1 MIQFKNIE
9 FTFVS
14 LSEFK
19 KINLKPC
26 LKSFLTKFVSNR
38 YSSNQACEIKQK
50 MDNLTVYNRLPEGV
64 LQRLANKFVWGPQEL
79 PVFGAE
85 FRNVNVDSVR
95 EPKTFLLTYGALY
108 VFKFKSNGHVILEGQ
123 FNLLDLSIITY
134 IQPSSLGLAIG
145 NSNISITKDNA
156 VTDFLERILY
166 MYGSYYYGNSKMM
179 QRIKINSEP
188 EGAIPK
194 IDLGSRPKNLLQLR
208 MIAFAHRDNTK
219 FAFQCLTLVKN
230 WDERPTPNLIIPQNF
245 TAGFAVS
252 AISEAIAVDNCVKN
266 LTLDN
271 FAPLQLDVVLK
282 SIFEFSQTITKINLE
297 NYVESPAHQFVLSAT
312 YKSKINDLRFHN
324 CNPVI
329 ILSVLEGLYSF
340 EGEIRNLSI
349 SRCKLSAQHFIKIY
363 ECINK
368 LPCMM
373 GLCNFKIEE
382 GTADSIDIKEFSNFL
397 STIYIKALT
406 ITRTF
411 IDISKICCSIFPRT
425 NGLKQLVLS
434 TGRMFESIPSDLEL
448 PQSLN
453 YIDISKSQINNET
466 FGSFLKVVFG
476 KPRKHLIALNLSELA
491 TSSSMDDIIKCFDI
505 KNPEPILSELNFFG
519 NNLSPDNA
527 LNLFKFLRTQKHF
540 QYLNI
545 SRCFNTDIPE
555 SLSHLSNYINES
567 KLKCLELSCSTNNPL
582 KEHTEKFFQDLTG
595 KCQLSTITMERTQ
608 MGDKGLLAL
617 LELIK
622 ADKYISSI
630 SIDGALPE
638 TPEVF
643 EKVYNSFISLE
654 RLASPKV
661 DFTKHKKSV
670 NLSRDLGKK
679 QNPKNLVSRLN
690 EYDLIELNSSP
701 SIVDKLIDFTKSI
714 SDHKKSKHK
723 RNYEEIINVIN
734 ETIKLTNFPLQG
746 NESSNPFI
754 DNYLLKKHSSKS
766 K

>member
-1 MIQFKNIE
+1 MRVSLFHLKIE
-9 FTFVS
+9 SFQNRKDRDRFVS
-14 LSEFK
+14 SCMSSISCIRRLKHPHVLTIYEVNEDLKTFGFSAEPVDAVISQANNFSEDEILYISDQVMKTLQFLHTEAK
-19 KINLKPC
+19 VLYLGLDLDSVC
-26 LKSFLTKFVSNR
+26 LTRDLNVKLFGFNYATSFS
-38 YSSNQACEIKQK
+38 
-50 MDNLTVYNRLPEGV
+50 
-64 LQRLANKFVWGPQEL
+64 EL
-79 PVFGAE
+79 PVRPSYGNYELKFGQPSLSFTAPE
-85 FRNVNVDSVR
+85 YFMNQNVD
-95 EPKTFLLTYGALY
+95 YCA
-108 VFKFKSNGHVILEGQ
+108 
-123 FNLLDLSIITY
+123 
-134 IQPSSLGLAIG
+134 
-145 NSNISITKDNA
+145 
-156 VTDFLERILY
+156 
-166 MYGSYYYGNSKMM
+166 
-179 QRIKINSEP
+179 
-188 EGAIPK
+188 
-194 IDLGSRPKNLLQLR
+194 
-208 MIAFAHRDNTK
+208 
-219 FAFQCLTLVKN
+219 
-230 WDERPTPNLIIPQNF
+230 
-245 TAGFAVS
+245 
-252 AISEAIAVDNCVKN
+252 
-266 LTLDN
+266 
-271 FAPLQLDVVLK
+271 DV
-282 SIFEFSQTITKINLE
+282 
-297 NYVESPAHQFVLSAT
+297 
-312 YKSKINDLRFHN
+312 
-324 CNPVI
+324 
-329 ILSVLEGLYSF
+329 YSF
-340 EGEIRNLSI
+340 GCFVASLFNRKEIFNYDSIETFISDEALGKIKLPDGLPNDMCDII
-349 SRCKLSAQHFIKIY
+349 SRCIDFQKRKRPTFDEIATSSWFSQLS
-363 ECINK
+363 
-368 LPCMM
+368 
-373 GLCNFKIEE
+373 
-382 GTADSIDIKEFSNFL
+382 
-397 STIYIKALT
+397 
-406 ITRTF
+406 
-411 IDISKICCSIFPRT
+411 
-425 NGLKQLVLS
+425 LK
-434 TGRMFESIPSDLEL
+434 
-448 PQSLN
+448 SLN

-491 TSSSMDDIIKCFDI
+491 TSSSMDDIIKCLDI

-766 K
+766 